1 MSAQTRTDGE
11 TATPA
16 TGNDVAGGAGVTLR
30 GIRKEFGTSV
40 AVEDLDLDVRP
51 GEFLTLLGPSGCGKT
66 TTLNIIAGFVAPDA
80 GRILLDGQ
88 DVSRLPPNRR
98 DTAMVFQQ
106 YALFPHLTVG
116 QNVGYGLKMRKRP
129 ATEIRSLVADALDRV
144 GLAGREDRPPAQL
157 SGGQQQRVA
166 LARAIVVR
174 PKVLLFDE
182 PLSNLDL
189 KLREQL
195 RLEIK
200 HLQRELGIT
209 SIFVTHDQTE
219 ALVMSDRIAVMRDG
233 RVEQL
238 GTPDTIY
245 NDPATS
251 FVAEFVGQSNLVD
264 GVCAT
269 AEPGTPECTV
279 RLAGS
284 HAVRARRVSAMTDVG
299 PGTAVKVLL
308 RPEALRLGPASGEW
322 AGPTAATGPAIEGRM
337 VEGRVVE
344 VVDEGSLATVVV
356 SVTETLRLR
365 VAVPDPG
372 SRALPALG
380 EEASIVIPPGAARA
394 LPS

>member
-1 MSAQTRTDGE
+1 MSAPARIADE
-11 TATPA
+11 TVTPA
-16 TGNDVAGGAGVTLR
+16 ATTGHAVSLR
-30 GIRKEFGTSV
+30 GVRKQFGSAV
-40 AVEDLDLDVRP
+40 AVESLDLDVHP

-66 TTLNIIAGFVAPDA
+66 TTLNMVAGFLTPDG
-80 GRILLDGQ
+80 GRIQLDGH
-88 DVSRLPPNRR
+88 DVHRLPPDKR

-116 QNVGYGLKMRKRP
+116 QNVAYGLRMRKC
-129 ATEIRSLVADALDRV
+129 AKAEIRTRVADALERV
-144 GLAGREDRPPAQL
+144 GLAGRGDRRPSEL

-233 RVEQL
+233 RIEQL
-238 GTPDTIY
+238 DTPDKIY
-245 NDPATS
+245 HQPVSA
-251 FVAEFVGQSNLVD
+251 FVAGFVGQSNLLS
-264 GVCAT
+264 GVCTEA
-269 AEPGTPECTV
+269 GNGECTV
-279 RLAGS
+279 RLSTS
-284 HAVRARRVSAMTDVG
+284 HIVRARATGGLTDG
-299 PGTAVKVLL
+299 DAVQVLL
-308 RPEALRLGPASGEW
+308 RPEALRLADPQPGPSIDG
-322 AGPTAATGPAIEGRM
+322 T
-337 VEGRVVE
+337 VVE
-344 VVDEGSLATVVV
+344 LVNEGSLATVVL
-356 SVTETLRLR
+356 EIAEGLRLR

-372 SRALPALG
+372 ARTLPSVG
-380 EEASIVIPPGAARA
+380 EHTTVSIPAGAARA
-394 LPS
+394 LRAAH

>member
-1 MSAQTRTDGE
+1 MSAQTRTNGE
-11 TATPA
+11 TATPV

-30 GIRKEFGTSV
+30 GIRKEFGASV

-66 TTLNIIAGFVAPDA
+66 TTLNIIAGFAAPDA

-200 HLQRELGIT
+200 NLQRELGIT

-233 RVEQL
+233 RIQQL

-251 FVAEFVGQSNLVD
+251 FVAAFVGQSNLVD

-284 HAVRARRVSAMTDVG
+284 HTVRARRVSAMTDVG

-308 RPEALRLGPASGEW
+308 RPEALRLGPASGER
-322 AGPTAATGPAIEGRM
+322 AGPTAATGPAI
-337 VEGRVVE
+337 EGRVVE

-356 SVTETLRLR
+356 SVTEALRLR

-372 SRALPALG
+372 SRTLPAPG

>member
-1 MSAQTRTDGE
+1 VSAQTRTGAE
-11 TATPA
+11 TATPVA
-16 TGNDVAGGAGVTLR
+16 GNDIAGVALR
-30 GIRKEFGTSV
+30 GIRKEFGASV
-40 AVEDLDLDVRP
+40 AVEDMDLDVRT

-66 TTLNIIAGFVAPDA
+66 TTLSMIAGFVTPDA

-129 ATEIRSLVADALDRV
+129 TAEIRSQVADALDRV
-144 GLAGREDRPPAQL
+144 GLAGREDRLPAQL

-219 ALVMSDRIAVMRDG
+219 ALVMSDRIAVMRAG
-233 RVEQL
+233 RIEQL

-245 NDPATS
+245 NDPASS
-251 FVAEFVGQSNLVD
+251 FVAGFVGQSNLLD
-264 GVCAT
+264 GVCT
-269 AEPGTPECTV
+269 GAEPGTTECTV

-284 HAVRARRVSAMTDVG
+284 RTVRARRVGALTEAG

-308 RPEALRLGPASGEW
+308 RPEAVRLGPASGER
-322 AGPTAATGPAIEGRM
+322 AGPTTSSGTEPTIEGSI
-337 VEGRVVE
+337 EGSVVE
-344 VVDEGSLATVVV
+344 VVDEGSVATVVV

-372 SRALPALG
+372 SRALPAPG
-380 EEASIVIPPGAARA
+380 DRAAIVIPPGAARA
-394 LPS
+394 LPG